1 MELHGERL
9 IPAGVET
16 TWAAL
21 NDPETLKACIAG
33 CESLERTADNAFIA
47 RVAVKVGPVS
57 ARFTGNLQLQNVQP
71 PQSYTIVFD
80 GQGGVAG
87 FGRGSADVNLTDE
100 GPAQTRLAYEAKAQ
114 VGGKLAQ
121 IGSRLVDAAAAKI
134 AEDFFRAFE
143 AHVQT
148 QGSAPASA
156 AAPAPAAPSATAG
169 TSGSPAFA
177 PKPPEPPS
185 AGARAELPTGATD
198 EVPSA
203 AWAVSS
209 MPAGASGEPA
219 VTGVPLGEPAPAE
232 GAPMATTA
240 TTRWGWWVI
249 AVVIAIVLLYFL
261 AR

>member
-9 IPAGVET
+9 IPSDVET

-21 NDPETLKACIAG
+21 NDPAVLKACIAG
-33 CESLERTADNAFIA
+33 CEALDKTGDNAYTA

-87 FGRGSADVNLTDE
+87 FGRGSADVNLAPE
-100 GPAQTRLAYEAKAQ
+100 GDAQTRLAYEAKAQ

-134 AEDFFRAFE
+134 ADDFFRAFE
-143 AHVQT
+143 TRLQAQI
-148 QGSAPASA
+148 
-156 AAPAPAAPSATAG
+156 APAAADTGAERDTA
-169 TSGSPAFA
+169 A
-177 PKPPEPPS
+177 PV
-185 AGARAELPTGATD
+185 AELA
-198 EVPSA
+198 
-203 AWAVSS
+203 
-209 MPAGASGEPA
+209 ASGGLEAPLA
-219 VTGVPLGEPAPAE
+219 SAPLGEMAPAE

-240 TTRWGWWVI
+240 STSRGWWIV
-249 AVVIAIVLLYFL
+249 AVVVVVVLLLYFFM
-261 AR
+261 R